1 MTKRMG
7 YEGKLYYGT
16 AGSTASTELTI
27 VRDLS
32 YKFEPDKADVSDRG
46 SITNLMDV
54 AGISF
59 SIEFEI
65 NNQDSNAF
73 VALARAAA
81 ATGGAMA
88 FRTRDKTSGW
98 GVDGDFIVSED
109 ESQALRD
116 AQRLKFT
123 LDPTDKEGRIP
134 TWS

>member
-7 YEGKLYYGT
+7 FEGKLYYGT
-16 AGSTASTELTI
+16 AGSTAGTELTI
-27 VRDLS
+27 ARDVS
-32 YKFEPDKADVSDRG
+32 YKFEPTKADISDRG
-46 SITNLMDV
+46 SIIDLMDV
-54 AGISF
+54 AGIAF

-81 ATGGAMA
+81 STGGAMA
-88 FRTRDKTSGW
+88 FKTLDKTSGW
-98 GVDGDFIVSED
+98 GVDGDFIVTED

-123 LDPTDKEGRIP
+123 LDPTDKAGRVP
-134 TWS
+134 TWA